1 MGIFSH
7 DLDKIDLDD
16 ANFDEDD
23 PEITVHVRLMP
34 WLNSYQQHKSCK
46 IRYQQI
52 INPSSMISNKMVEF
66 VHARR

>member
-16 ANFDEDD
+16 VNFDEVD
-23 PEITVHVRLMP
+23 PEITIHVRLMP

-46 IRYQQI
+46 IRYQQ
-52 INPSSMISNKMVEF
+52 
-66 VHARR
+66 